1 MYLRKTICIYAF
13 RFQLLQHFF
22 SHLGMLGREMV
33 SIAKKSTANEH
44 SDVEWWHKLIFHIP
58 FVVLEKLLQT
68 WLMLQAGLVSTGLR
82 GAGVLMSD
90 LLCVQHNVDITTCS
104 WH

>member
-1 MYLRKTICIYAF
+1 
-13 RFQLLQHFF
+13 
-22 SHLGMLGREMV
+22 MLGGEMV
-33 SIAKKSTANEH
+33 SVAKKNTANELG
-44 SDVEWWHKLIFHIP
+44 DVEWWHKLIFHVL
-58 FVVLEKLLQT
+58 FVVLEKLFQT
-68 WLMLQAGLVSTGLR
+68 WLMLQAGLVSTGLG